1 MIARFLEWPERRPR
15 ATILAIGVLFVVA
28 YAAGLNVLRKPDG
41 RIVVGDAVH
50 YYVYLRSAVYD
61 RDLHFRNDYVR
72 LYGLRGGEEGT
83 EWVYQPTATGHV
95 RNMMSIGPP
104 LVWAP
109 LFILTVAMTTAF
121 GRPTDGFERMLQAS
135 AGFSGILA
143 SVIGAWLTYRLARKV
158 FSARVAIWST
168 IAVWLGSSAVY
179 YSLVSP
185 TYSHA
190 SSMLVVSAF
199 FLVWASTL
207 DRQTPGRYAT
217 VGLLAGVCALV
228 RWQDAVFLIVPF
240 VDAVTSRGTAPAFAE
255 ATADRSAVPAGL
267 KPRPA
272 QRAFINLAV
281 CSLAALIAFS
291 PQFFVWRALYGQWL
305 AMPQG
310 NDWMQWGRPQFGN
323 VLLSDWHG
331 LFTWTPIVAV
341 AVAGL
346 VPLYRRDRR
355 IGLCVA
361 AAFLVSLYA
370 NAVVLE
376 WWAGSAYGSRRF
388 VSCFPIFV
396 LGFAAVVDR
405 LASRLVPLVGV
416 AFAFIIT
423 NGLLLLQYQVF
434 MHGLKEIAPYPRGFH
449 GLVLARFE
457 VPFKL
462 LAWLSSRA

>member
-1 MIARFLEWPERRPR
+1 MIGRLLRWPERRPGS
-15 ATILAIGVLFVVA
+15 TILTLGILFVVA
-28 YAAGLNVLRKPDG
+28 YGASLHLLRKPDG
-41 RIVVGDAVH
+41 RIVIGDAVH

-61 RDLHFRNDYVR
+61 RDLHFRNEYVR
-72 LYGLRGGEEGT
+72 LYGLRGGEDGT
-83 EWVYQPTATGHV
+83 EWVYQATPTGHV

-109 LFILTVAMTTAF
+109 LFVATAALTAAA
-121 GRPTDGFERMLQAS
+121 GRPADGFERLFQAS
-135 AGFSGILA
+135 AGFSGIVA
-143 SVIGAWLTYRLARKV
+143 SVIGAWLTYRLARTL

-168 IAVWLGSSAVY
+168 LAVWLGSSAVY

-190 SSMLVVSAF
+190 ASMLVVSAF

-207 DRQTPGRYAT
+207 DRQTPARYAL
-217 VGLLAGVCALV
+217 VGLLAGLCALV

-240 VDAVTSRGTAPAFAE
+240 VDGLVTVAHGFSRANP
-255 ATADRSAVPAGL
+255 DRKAKALRHLIVNLSACGA
-267 KPRPA
+267 
-272 QRAFINLAV
+272 
-281 CSLAALIAFS
+281 AALLAFS
-291 PQFFVWRALYGQWL
+291 PQFFVWRTLYGQWL

-310 NDWMQWGRPQFGN
+310 SDWMQWGRPQFGK

-331 LFTWTPIVAV
+331 LFTWTPVVAL

-346 VPLYRRDRR
+346 VPLYRRSQRL
-355 IGLCVA
+355 GLCIG

-376 WWAGSAYGSRRF
+376 WWAGSAYGARRF

-396 LGFAAVVDR
+396 LGFAAAVDR
-405 LASRLVPLVGV
+405 LAPHVARLAGL
-416 AFAFIIT
+416 AMAFIIA
-423 NGLLLLQYQVF
+423 NALLLLQYQVF
-434 MHGLKEIAPYPRGFH
+434 MHGLPHIAPYPRGFH

-457 VPFKL
+457 VPFRL
-462 LAWLSSRA
+462 LAWLSNRP